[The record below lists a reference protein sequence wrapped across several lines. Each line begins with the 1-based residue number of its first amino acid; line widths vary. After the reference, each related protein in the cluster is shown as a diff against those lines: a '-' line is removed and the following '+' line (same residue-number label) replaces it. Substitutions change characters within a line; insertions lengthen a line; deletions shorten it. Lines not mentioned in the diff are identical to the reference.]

1 MALVPG
7 AKRIN
12 LHASYAVF
20 TDENPWVDR
29 DAIEYK
35 HFEPWVA
42 WAKAHGYGIDFNPT
56 IFGHPMMNNELSL
69 SSPDAATRD
78 FWIRHCKACRKIS
91 QQIGE
96 ALDDQTLCNIW
107 IPDGLKDVPGDRFGL
122 RERLRDSLDEI
133 YAVKY
138 DRVIDSCESK
148 VFGIGLESMTV
159 GSNEFY
165 LAYAATHPGVCDLL
179 DLGHFHPTENVADKL
194 SALLLFF
201 DKVPMHVTR
210 PVRWDSDHVV
220 LFDDPTK
227 EVAMEIAHI
236 PGAWEKVIIGLDF
249 FDASINRVGAWA
261 TGTRA
266 MEKSLL
272 YALLQPGERLKEL
285 QDTYQFTEK
294 MMLAEQAKS
303 MPFGAVWDEY
313 CRRAGCPLD
322 GELYPAVAAYEAKV
336 LPERM

>member
-1 MALVPG
+1 MNKTELTAALAEKTGSVVVAVDYRRAPEHRFPQ
-7 AKRIN
+7 APEDCYEVARQ
-12 LHASYAVF
+12 LYAG
-20 TDENPWVDR
+20 T
-29 DAIEYK
+29 
-35 HFEPWVA
+35 
-42 WAKAHGYGIDFNPT
+42 
-56 IFGHPMMNNELSL
+56 L
-69 SSPDAATRD
+69 
-78 FWIRHCKACRKIS
+78 
-91 QQIGE
+91 
-96 ALDDQTLCNIW
+96 LDDV
-107 IPDGLKDVPGDRFGL
+107 D
-122 RERLRDSLDEI
+122 
-133 YAVKY
+133 A
-138 DRVIDSCESK
+138 
-148 VFGIGLESMTV
+148 
-159 GSNEFY
+159 
-165 LAYAATHPGVCDLL
+165 
-179 DLGHFHPTENVADKL
+179 
-194 SALLLFF
+194 
-201 DKVPMHVTR
+201 
-210 PVRWDSDHVV
+210 DHVV